1 MSTEKIN
8 VPVTVPSLA
17 IPDPVICVTSNAI
30 VWMATMKRM
39 TSAVS
44 LIIHCARERWSKK
57 FTNDFNGFR
66 SQMPKMQKIN
76 VDFTETIRDVLFEY
90 HLAVRPV
97 RSLSTL

>member
-66 SQMPKMQKIN
+66 NQMPKMQKIK

-90 HLAVRPV
+90 HRAVVPFC
-97 RSLSTL
+97 